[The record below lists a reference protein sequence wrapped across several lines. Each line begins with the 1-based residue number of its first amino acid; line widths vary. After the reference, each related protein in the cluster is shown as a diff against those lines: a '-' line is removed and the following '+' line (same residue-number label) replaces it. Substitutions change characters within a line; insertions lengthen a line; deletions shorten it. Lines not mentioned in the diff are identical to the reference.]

1 MRVTN
6 MIRRATFFLGAVL
19 AGLLILAGPAKAQT
33 ETDGSSSAN
42 DDDYTALCSPL
53 SVSNSSPTAGD
64 TVTVSGT
71 AATAGATIVIVLND
85 TDVLGNTTSAGDRTF
100 TIDVVIP
107 ADLVGSASLQ
117 AFQLGDDT
125 DPVVGCPSQV
135 AGIEILAPPVAE
147 TAPLARTGSNST
159 LPLTRLGFGLVAA
172 GGLVILVSRRR
183 KSAGVSA

>member
-6 MIRRATFFLGAVL
+6 MIRRATFFFGAVL

-33 ETDGSSSAN
+33 ETDGPSAN

-53 SVSNSSPTAGD
+53 SVSNPSPTAGD

-100 TIDVVIP
+100 TVDVVIP

-117 AFQLGDDT
+117 AFQLGDNT

-135 AGIEILAPPVAE
+135 AGIEILAPPVAPE
-147 TAPLARTGSNST
+147 AAPLARTGSNST

-183 KSAGVSA
+183 KSAGV